1 MRQDTNFRD
10 KNLYIEYIDG
20 VIYLDDQIKPRLYPN
35 QTINDFYEMVETY
48 LLRRL
53 TIQKTK
59 SSH

>member
-53 TIQKTK
+53 TI
-59 SSH
+59 